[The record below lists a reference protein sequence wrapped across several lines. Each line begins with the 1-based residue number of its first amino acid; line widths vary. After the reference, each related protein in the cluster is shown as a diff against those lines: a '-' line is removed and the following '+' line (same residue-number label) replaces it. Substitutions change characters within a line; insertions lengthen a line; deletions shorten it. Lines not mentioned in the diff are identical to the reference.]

1 MKHLITISILAILLV
16 VGSCNNKKEYN
27 DVCETNDP
35 VNDIEWL
42 NTYVDG
48 RNQSSMDCG
57 YQIIRYKYNGD
68 YVYWIDDCV
77 GKDSIDFISN
87 CSGDVICEYD
97 EATGHNSCP
106 DFAEGATDSTMIL
119 NVP

>member
-1 MKHLITISILAILLV
+1 MKHLFTISILAILLV
-16 VGSCNNKKEYN
+16 LGSCKNKKEYN
-27 DVCETNDP
+27 NVCETDDP

-77 GKDSIDFISN
+77 GKDSIDIICN
-87 CSGDVICEYD
+87 CTGDVVCEYD
-97 EATGHNSCP
+97 EVTGHNSCP